1 MLKKIYYNNSIFIS
15 QVISLEERES
25 SSMSELDDLNSSLT
39 EALQERDTLRDQV
52 WNIIIVGGMLF
63 TCSLRTLSITLMMP

>member
-1 MLKKIYYNNSIFIS
+1 MLKKIYCNNSIFIS

-63 TCSLRTLSITLMMP
+63 TCS